1 MEDTAMKSRY
11 TRILSVLLCAAL
23 ACSILAG
30 CNTAASSSE
39 VPSSASS
46 SQSVPASSEVLPD
59 STTRADTSG
68 LNPGDF
74 DENSIFSI
82 TGTSAAFEPCLGW
95 GPGVSGCSLKT
106 VIAAASLLKWA
117 DGCNMSIQPVSD
129 IKDAYTQWFNS
140 LSADDQQS
148 FADAWPLIKA
158 DAETLLTDKDSMTGR
173 IEDAG
178 LDAKELPGCS
188 EENWKAL
195 ADVID
200 VLVPASS
207 EY

>member
-1 MEDTAMKSRY
+1 MIRK
-11 TRILSVLLCAAL
+11 RILSLLVCAAL
-23 ACSILAG
+23 LCGVLAG
-30 CNTAASSSE
+30 CST
-39 VPSSASS
+39 SSASASESIPS
-46 SQSVPASSEVLPD
+46 STV
-59 STTRADTSG
+59 TADTG
-68 LNPGDF
+68 KVGPLDAG
-74 DENSIFSI
+74 ENSLFSL
-82 TGTSAAFEPCLGW
+82 SDPDDAFAPCLGW
-95 GPGVSGCSLKT
+95 GPGVSGCSLKS

-129 IKDAYTQWFNS
+129 IKDAYTQWFDS

-158 DAETLLTDKDSMTGR
+158 DAETMLTDKDSMTGR

-178 LDAKELPGCS
+178 LDVKELPGCS

>member
-1 MEDTAMKSRY
+1 MT
-11 TRILSVLLCAAL
+11 
-23 ACSILAG
+23 
-30 CNTAASSSE
+30 
-39 VPSSASS
+39 
-46 SQSVPASSEVLPD
+46 
-59 STTRADTSG
+59 ADTG
-68 LNPGDF
+68 KVGPLDAG
-74 DENSIFSI
+74 ENSLFSL
-82 TGTSAAFEPCLGW
+82 SDPDDAFAPCLGW
-95 GPGVSGCSLKT
+95 GPG
-106 VIAAASLLKWA
+106 
-117 DGCNMSIQPVSD
+117 
-129 IKDAYTQWFNS
+129 
-140 LSADDQQS
+140 ADDQQS

>member
-1 MEDTAMKSRY
+1 MKSRY

-39 VPSSASS
+39 APSSASS

-95 GPGVSGCSLKT
+95 GPGVSGCSLKS

-129 IKDAYTQWFNS
+129 IKDAYTQWFDS

>member
-1 MEDTAMKSRY
+1 M
-11 TRILSVLLCAAL
+11 
-23 ACSILAG
+23 
-30 CNTAASSSE
+30 
-39 VPSSASS
+39 
-46 SQSVPASSEVLPD
+46 
-59 STTRADTSG
+59 
-68 LNPGDF
+68 
-74 DENSIFSI
+74 
-82 TGTSAAFEPCLGW
+82 
-95 GPGVSGCSLKT
+95 SGCSLKS

-129 IKDAYTQWFNS
+129 IKAAYTQWFDS

-173 IEDAG
+173 MEDAG

>member
-1 MEDTAMKSRY
+1 MTQKH
-11 TRILSVLLCAAL
+11 ILSLLVSAALLCGL
-23 ACSILAG
+23 LAG
-30 CNTAASSSE
+30 CSNTNGDASHASSSASE
-39 VPSSASS
+39 PSS
-46 SQSVPASSEVLPD
+46 VSSE
-59 STTRADTSG
+59 STPSSTAQADTSG
-68 LNPGDF
+68 LFNKDF
-74 DENSIFSI
+74 DENSLFSVD
-82 TGTSAAFEPCLGW
+82 GTAAAFEPSLGW
-95 GPGVSGCSLKT
+95 GPGVSGCSLKS

-129 IKDAYTQWFNS
+129 IKDAYTQWFDS

>member
-1 MEDTAMKSRY
+1 MP
-11 TRILSVLLCAAL
+11 L
-23 ACSILAG
+23 
-30 CNTAASSSE
+30 
-39 VPSSASS
+39 P
-46 SQSVPASSEVLPD
+46 PASAGAPAF
-59 STTRADTSG
+59 RAARWKVNTEASK
-68 LNPGDF
+68 
-74 DENSIFSI
+74 S
-82 TGTSAAFEPCLGW
+82 
-95 GPGVSGCSLKT
+95 
-106 VIAAASLLKWA
+106 ASLLKWA

-129 IKDAYTQWFNS
+129 IKDAYTQWFDS